1 MGKKAFAKKIKP
13 HRQET
18 PEAQPQPNPPPPA
31 PTAQPPPMISLDAM
45 MAFLRQQDPTR
56 DWMTALT
63 SFGQMGGVGTAPSEI
78 PPAPVSHKAVHS
90 EEGTSSATAPSET
103 SVPNSAEL
111 DAIAAHYDSGLEEH
125 EEKTTQE
132 GSGGMEKTPEAEPV
146 SQEVAREDLDLNES
160 AQKRTLMTDEEFD
173 SILNQVNQAAQ
184 ATTSE
189 AEGLDPAS
197 KAVGVSEETGG
208 VSEPEGPAYQP
219 EEEKGN
225 TITEAKETETETEAA
240 EPEVEAHTPMAP
252 QVVKP
257 IPVRRRLVVKTDS
270 TVDRP
275 KPQRVSQRCL
285 GKWASSRAEPN
296 TAADPLEIV
305 SDDERTTPTKPGE
318 ESSPFTDPED
328 AEMVVEEPSLV
339 QVDQGVETERMA
351 EGPDLASKVV
361 SPERPEKDDAKVE
374 SSPTTQ
380 EEVRYK
386 EERKRKGKA
395 IMRKQPSTK
404 KPRVVNTKIVITE
417 ATQRTPPSR
426 RELSDD
432 EYTASTESSSDS
444 NISLA
449 DEEYT
454 EQQLL
459 DDHRELVHP
468 PVERLRYRKW
478 TVDLTDDVVEE
489 MTLFDSKELKSAYR
503 TKDDKSKQI
512 KSGKV
517 LHLPSLDKLKARE
530 SFLALLHALG
540 FEWLLENEV
549 MNIPVKLAKEFFSTF

>member
-1 MGKKAFAKKIKP
+1 
-13 HRQET
+13 
-18 PEAQPQPNPPPPA
+18 
-31 PTAQPPPMISLDAM
+31 
-45 MAFLRQQDPTR
+45 
-56 DWMTALT
+56 
-63 SFGQMGGVGTAPSEI
+63 MGGVGTVPSEI
-78 PPAPVSHKAVHS
+78 SPAPVSHTAVHS
-90 EEGTSSATAPSET
+90 EEGTPSATAPSET

-132 GSGGMEKTPEAEPV
+132 GSGGTEKTPEAEPV

-160 AQKRTLMTDEEFD
+160 AQKQTLMTDEEFD

-189 AEGLDPAS
+189 AEGLDLAS

-225 TITEAKETETETEAA
+225 TITEAKETETEAA
-240 EPEVEAHTPMAP
+240 EPEVEAPTPMAP

-257 IPVRRRLVVKTDS
+257 IPVKRRLVVKTDS

-318 ESSPFTDPED
+318 ESSPFADPED
-328 AEMVVEEPSLV
+328 AKMVVEEPSLV

-386 EERKRKGKA
+386 EER
-395 IMRKQPSTK
+395 
-404 KPRVVNTKIVITE
+404 
-417 ATQRTPPSR
+417 
-426 RELSDD
+426 
-432 EYTASTESSSDS
+432 
-444 NISLA
+444 
-449 DEEYT
+449 
-454 EQQLL
+454 
-459 DDHRELVHP
+459 
-468 PVERLRYRKW
+468 
-478 TVDLTDDVVEE
+478 
-489 MTLFDSKELKSAYR
+489 
-503 TKDDKSKQI
+503 
-512 KSGKV
+512 
-517 LHLPSLDKLKARE
+517 
-530 SFLALLHALG
+530 
-540 FEWLLENEV
+540 
-549 MNIPVKLAKEFFSTF
+549 